1 MHIHAYVHIYMY
13 MYTNIYIYICIY
25 MYMYVYTYIGR
36 KERRIVSNIDASVDQ
51 YLGINLFQFL

>member
-1 MHIHAYVHIYMY
+1 MHIHAYVQIY
-13 MYTNIYIYICIY
+13 IYIYICIY

>member
-1 MHIHAYVHIYMY
+1 
-13 MYTNIYIYICIY
+13 